1 MWQALV
7 TPLLSLG
14 KQWLSNKAEEK
25 QATHEA
31 KLQRIQQDGNWEDTM
46 ARGTLS
52 SYKDEWWVVVLSV
65 PIIAIGWAVI
75 SDNPVII
82 ERTREA
88 FIALEGLPEW
98 YQYLLY
104 VAVLSSFGIRGV
116 DKVLSLRS
124 K

>member
-7 TPLLSLG
+7 SPLLSLG

-31 KLQRIQQDGNWEDTM
+31 KLKRIAQEADWEATM
-46 ARGTLS
+46 AQGSLTS
-52 SYKDEWWVVVLSV
+52 WKDEWFTVVLSV
-65 PIIAIGWAVI
+65 PVVAVGFGIAL
-75 SDNPVII
+75 DNPLVLV
-82 ERTREA
+82 RTKEA
-88 FIALEGLPEW
+88 LDTLSGLPEW

-104 VAVLSSFGIRGV
+104 IAVLSSFGIRGV
-116 DKVLSLRS
+116 DKLMELR

>member
-7 TPLLSLG
+7 SPLLSLG

-31 KLQRIQQDGNWEDTM
+31 KLKRIAQEADWEQTM
-46 ARGTLS
+46 AQGSLS
-52 SYKDEWWVVVLSV
+52 SYKDEWWVIVLSV
-65 PIIAIGWAVI
+65 PIIAIGWAVL
-75 SDNPVII
+75 SDNPDII
-82 ERTREA
+82 VRTKEA
-88 FIALEGLPEW
+88 FVALEDLPEW

-104 VAVLSSFGIRGV
+104 IAVLSSFGIRGV
-116 DKVLSLRS
+116 DKLMELR

>member
-7 TPLLSLG
+7 SPLLSLG

-31 KLQRIQQDGNWEDTM
+31 KLKRIAQEADWEATM
-46 ARGTLS
+46 AQGSLTGF
-52 SYKDEWWVVVLSV
+52 KDEWWTIVLSL
-65 PIIAIGWAVI
+65 PIVALVYAVAF
-75 SDNPVII
+75 DEPLVIQRI
-82 ERTREA
+82 NEA
-88 FIALEGLPEW
+88 FEALEKLPEY

-104 VAVLSSFGIRGV
+104 VAVLASFGIRGA
-116 DKVLSLRS
+116 DRIMGMK

>member
-7 TPLLSLG
+7 SPLLSLG

-31 KLQRIQQDGNWEDTM
+31 KLKRIAQEADWEATM
-46 ARGTLS
+46 AQGSLS
-52 SYKDEWWVVVLSV
+52 SYKDEWWVIVLSV
-65 PIIAIGWAVI
+65 PIIAIGWAVL
-75 SDNPVII
+75 SDNPDII
-82 ERTREA
+82 VRTKEA
-88 FIALEGLPEW
+88 FVALEDLPEW

-104 VAVLSSFGIRGV
+104 IAVLSSFGIRGV
-116 DKVLSLRS
+116 DKLMELR